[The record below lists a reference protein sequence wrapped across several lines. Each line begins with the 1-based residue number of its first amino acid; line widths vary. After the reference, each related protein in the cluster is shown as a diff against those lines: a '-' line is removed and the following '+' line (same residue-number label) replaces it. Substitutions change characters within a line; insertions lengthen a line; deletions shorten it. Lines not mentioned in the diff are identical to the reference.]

1 MLEPDV
7 VFREFASEI
16 GKVTP
21 WPQAMTGRTSAVMA
35 ALHKVAQST
44 PTGARKIYYRNCPEP
59 NSYEFMLDFC
69 CMDANSNEM
78 LLAAESEWGEG
89 DGQVEDDFQKLVYIK
104 AGIKMMIYGN
114 NRPSEIDRPSEIE
127 RIRKFLNSYPRNEPG
142 DTYVLAY
149 VNWEGTVKGLKLTI
163 NQDRVVGEPVPII

>member
-1 MLEPDV
+1 
-7 VFREFASEI
+7 
-16 GKVTP
+16 
-21 WPQAMTGRTSAVMA
+21 
-35 ALHKVAQST
+35 
-44 PTGARKIYYRNCPEP
+44 
-59 NSYEFMLDFC
+59 
-69 CMDANSNEM
+69 
-78 LLAAESEWGEG
+78 
-89 DGQVEDDFQKLVYIK
+89 
-104 AGIKMMIYGN
+104 MMIYGN